1 MDRLEALLSPNSM
14 KPAVIT
20 PYHQESLKILE
31 RCHHSVRAQLTDATH
46 ILVADGNSR
55 SAIDQWIV
63 NIWYYLRNTKIA
75 AIPPR
80 ALGVL

>member
-1 MDRLEALLSPNSM
+1 M

-46 ILVADGNSR
+46 ILVADGSSR
-55 SAIDQWIV
+55 SA
-63 NIWYYLRNTKIA
+63 
-75 AIPPR
+75 
-80 ALGVL
+80 